1 MRAFGWRGEVVSTLS
16 IFIATVSL
24 TLSKFFYSW
33 LVSFLHYISLDFHLQ
48 FFCIFFLCSDFSSNC
63 LFWDDEDGVTVV
75 DVSSLFSVDKPLLFV
90 SFHGFVP
97 KTATYGI
104 CLVAACMVMFF
115 CKLLHPVH
123 HTSCWAQPFSL

>member
-1 MRAFGWRGEVVSTLS
+1 MDEEARSYLPYQLYSYSVIDFEVS
-16 IFIATVSL
+16 
-24 TLSKFFYSW
+24 FFYSW

-48 FFCIFFLCSDFSSNC
+48 CFASFFLCSDFSSNC

-75 DVSSLFSVDKPLLFV
+75 DVSSLFSV
-90 SFHGFVP
+90 VP
-97 KTATYGI
+97 KTATYRS

-123 HTSCWAQPFSL
+123 RTSC